1 MNTVEKE
8 LMMVL
13 CKVEQEQQELNTKI
27 LRLGNF
33 LKKYKTINEKHREL
47 LKAQYKIMLQYSMIL
62 DMRIE
67 DLKKEIE

>member
-1 MNTVEKE
+1 MKSDITTALV
-8 LMMVL
+8 
-13 CKVEQEQQELNTKI
+13 KVEQEQQELNIKI

-33 LKKYKTINEKHREL
+33 IKKEYKTISDKQREL

>member
-1 MNTVEKE
+1 MKSDITTALV
-8 LMMVL
+8 
-13 CKVEQEQQELNTKI
+13 KVEQEQQDLNIKI
-27 LRLGNF
+27 SRLGNF
-33 LKKYKTINEKHREL
+33 IKKEYKTIIDKQREL

>member
-33 LKKYKTINEKHREL
+33 LKKYKTINEKHRGL

-67 DLKKEIE
+67 NLIEEME

>member
-67 DLKKEIE
+67 DLKKEME